1 MRRVPNSAKNSF
13 VRTASDAPVEQ
24 RLRGSILFY
33 GDNRSAGGKGEARS
47 SHLPGSTAISGPSV
61 VARLPYCW
69 AMTSRV
75 IPAIAAAILAI
86 EAVVVGVTVA
96 NARTLLLPV
105 TVDLDGGITLATV
118 NLGVAAIV
126 LLAFSALCRG
136 VSALWPAQV
145 IRWIEWSQVS
155 AVTVFLIAQ
164 LNGIRDVAAL
174 VVLYALTAAAS
185 LFLLVH
191 ERSGGRWPF
200 AYGAAVGIVPWGV
213 IALYQIGAIVAGDD
227 PAPII
232 RVITI
237 AMLAVAAG
245 YWFVAF
251 RYRVTALAQTVLV
264 TAHVSLFAW
273 LAMAS
278 LHQSV

>member
-1 MRRVPNSAKNSF
+1 
-13 VRTASDAPVEQ
+13 
-24 RLRGSILFY
+24 
-33 GDNRSAGGKGEARS
+33 
-47 SHLPGSTAISGPSV
+47 
-61 VARLPYCW
+61 
-69 AMTSRV
+69 MTSRV
-75 IPAIAAAILAI
+75 IPAIAATILAI
-86 EAVVVGVTVA
+86 EAVVVGLTVA
-96 NARTLLLPV
+96 NARPLLLPV

-118 NLGVAAIV
+118 NLGMAAIV

-136 VSALWPAQV
+136 ASALWPAQV

-155 AVTVFLIAQ
+155 AVTLFLVAQ
-164 LNGIRDVAAL
+164 LNGIRDIAAL

-185 LFLLVH
+185 LFLLLH
-191 ERSGGRWPF
+191 EQSGGRWPF

-213 IALYQIGAIVAGDD
+213 IAFYQIGAIVAGDD

-237 AMLAVAAG
+237 AMLAVATG
-245 YWFVAF
+245 YWFFAF
-251 RYRVTALAQTVLV
+251 RCRATGLAQTICV